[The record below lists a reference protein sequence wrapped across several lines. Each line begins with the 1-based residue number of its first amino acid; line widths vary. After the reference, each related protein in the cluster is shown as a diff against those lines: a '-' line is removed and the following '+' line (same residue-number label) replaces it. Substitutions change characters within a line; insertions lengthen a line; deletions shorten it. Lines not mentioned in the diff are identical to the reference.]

1 MAVLSN
7 NGRLISTLPATSIIS
22 ATDEFLIQ
30 SNGITKRTSY
40 AALTSSIL
48 SAASFNPF
56 INQVRFTNSANVF
69 SGSFYNPNGR
79 VSNLDTV
86 SIRNGLKITG
96 STYAQTITANKF
108 SGSITGI
115 LYGRATG
122 SFKGGFTGSLSGSIK
137 GRFTGS
143 YTGSLKGNVASTGIS
158 TFNKI
163 VTTRITSS
171 AGFVGNLI
179 GDTRGDVYNDLS
191 VKVLESGNTT
201 TTPNGG
207 VASAYFYGTSSYA
220 NQALTA
226 AYAATGGTIVNG
238 IPIGGTRYQLLAK
251 NSGTNYDAIWTNPI
265 TASTVGVANYLTIW
279 DGSRVIKNVN
289 SFYYNTSDYVV
300 ELPLRAKTGFY
311 ISSGDGGA
319 FTGSLRNNE
328 DLKTITTPGQTRTLN
343 GDKFGSIKL
352 ELSSSG
358 TITMSLKSGQTST
371 ILIESNGSGNNVT
384 SWTGLNDT
392 GTVSIYWKNGAVPT
406 VSSGAGKKDIFTF
419 INVQGKIFASAI
431 QNFS

>member
-7 NGRLISTLPATSIIS
+7 NGRLISSLPATSIIS

-56 INQVRFTNSANVF
+56 INQVRFTNSSNVF

-122 SFKGGFTGSLSGSIK
+122 SFKGGFTGSLSGSVK

-143 YTGSLKGNVASTGIS
+143 YTGSLKGNVASTGIN

-179 GDTRGDVYNDLS
+179 GDTRGDVYNESS

-201 TTPNGG
+201 TTSNGG

-238 IPIGGTRYQLLAK
+238 IPIGGTGYQLLAK
-251 NSGTNYDAIWTNPI
+251 NTVTDYDVGWTTPISRSGSPSQYDMTMWNSAFLIKNAPGFTYSAGSDLYIYNKSI
-265 TASTVGVANYLTIW
+265 NANYGLT
-279 DGSRVIKNVN
+279 GSVYGVVTSPPSSVSLAAAGTATINGDLYPSSKLTVNGTGGTVTVNLRKGKTCTVYVNNTGAYTISTWNV
-289 SFYYNTSDYVV
+289 S
-300 ELPLRAKTGFY
+300 
-311 ISSGDGGA
+311 IDGGV
-319 FTGSLRNNE
+319 
-328 DLKTITTPGQTRTLN
+328 TTT
-343 GDKFGSIKL
+343 
-352 ELSSSG
+352 
-358 TITMSLKSGQTST
+358 
-371 ILIESNGSGNNVT
+371 
-384 SWTGLNDT
+384 
-392 GTVSIYWKNGAVPT
+392 SIYWKNATVPSIT
-406 VSSGAGKKDIFTF
+406 SSGKDVFTF
-419 INVQGKIFASAI
+419 VNIDNNVFASAI

>member
-1 MAVLSN
+1 
-7 NGRLISTLPATSIIS
+7 
-22 ATDEFLIQ
+22 
-30 SNGITKRTSY
+30 
-40 AALTSSIL
+40 
-48 SAASFNPF
+48 
-56 INQVRFTNSANVF
+56 VF

-279 DGSRVIKNVN
+279 DGSRVIK
-289 SFYYNTSDYVV
+289 
-300 ELPLRAKTGFY
+300 
-311 ISSGDGGA
+311 
-319 FTGSLRNNE
+319 
-328 DLKTITTPGQTRTLN
+328 
-343 GDKFGSIKL
+343 KL
-352 ELSSSG
+352 LH
-358 TITMSLKSGQTST
+358 LARHV
-371 ILIESNGSGNNVT
+371 L
-384 SWTGLNDT
+384 
-392 GTVSIYWKNGAVPT
+392 
-406 VSSGAGKKDIFTF
+406 
-419 INVQGKIFASAI
+419 
-431 QNFS
+431 